1 MESVRQI
8 QKKYAYGAMTVA
20 IIAGLFLVLAGQR
33 PIGKGLV
40 LGAIFSVIN
49 FILIGETL
57 SMRIGKSKWKTYNSV
72 FTSILFRYSL
82 LAVPLI
88 LAVKIEQ
95 FNLFSTILGIF
106 MIQVVILTDH
116 MIQVFSS
123 NLRKQQ

>member
-8 QKKYAYGAMTVA
+8 QKKYAYSAMMVA
-20 IIAGLFLVLAGQR
+20 IIAGLFFVLAGQR

-57 SMRIGKSKWKTYNSV
+57 PMRLGKSKWKTYNSV

-95 FNLFSTILGIF
+95 FNLVATILGIF
-106 MIQVVILTDH
+106 MIQVVILADH

>member
-8 QKKYAYGAMTVA
+8 QKKYAYSAMMVA
-20 IIAGLFLVLAGQR
+20 IIVGLFFVLAGQR

-57 SMRIGKSKWKTYNSV
+57 PRRLGKSKWKTYNSV

-95 FNLFSTILGIF
+95 FNLVATILGIF
-106 MIQVVILTDH
+106 MIQVVILADH

>member
-8 QKKYAYGAMTVA
+8 QKKYAYSAMMVA
-20 IIAGLFLVLAGQR
+20 IITGLFFVLAGQR

-57 SMRIGKSKWKTYNSV
+57 PMRLGKSKWKTYNSV

-95 FNLFSTILGIF
+95 FNLVATILGIF
-106 MIQVVILTDH
+106 MIQVVILADH

>member
-72 FTSILFRYSL
+72 FTSIFFRYSL

-88 LAVKIEQ
+88 LAVKVEQ
-95 FNLFSTILGIF
+95 FNLFATILGIF

-123 NLRKQQ
+123 TLRKQQ

>member
-20 IIAGLFLVLAGQR
+20 ILAGLFLVLAGQR
-33 PIGKGLV
+33 PLGKGLV

-57 SMRIGKSKWKTYNSV
+57 PMRIGKSKWKTYNSV

-95 FNLFSTILGIF
+95 FNLFTTILGIF
-106 MIQVVILTDH
+106 MIQVVILADH

-123 NLRKQQ
+123 NLRKLQ

>member
-106 MIQVVILTDH
+106 MIQVVILADH

-123 NLRKQQ
+123 TLRKQQ